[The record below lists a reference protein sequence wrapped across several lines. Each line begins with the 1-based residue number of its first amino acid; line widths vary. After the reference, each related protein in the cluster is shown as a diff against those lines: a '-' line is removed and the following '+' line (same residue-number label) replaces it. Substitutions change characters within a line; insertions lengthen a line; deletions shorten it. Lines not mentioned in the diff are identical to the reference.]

1 MNGRLKVNSALQVIG
16 LDNVYAIGDCCNT
29 SEEKMAAHAESH
41 AICVATNIWRT
52 LQGKNKLP
60 YRQGKYQLER
70 VGYRGSTQFL
80 SNANCQT
87 KRA

>member
-1 MNGRLKVNSALQVIG
+1 MLGALKTNGKFETGAPG
-16 LDNVYAIGDCCNT
+16 VYAIGDCCNT

-60 YRQGKYQLER
+60 YRQGIP
-70 VGYRGSTQFL
+70 STATFL
-80 SNANCQT
+80 C
-87 KRA
+87 